1 MNFRMNEL
9 SGAVARAQLRKLD
22 RLTEVLRGKKRM
34 FKEAIGPIKGMR
46 YRRLNDPE
54 GDCGTLCTV
63 IFDDRERAGRV
74 SQKLGTLTVDQSGW
88 HVYSNME
95 HLSRYLRER
104 GRPSGKGAYPRT
116 DDILSRAINLS
127 VGVQDPGLGA
137 AFGIH
142 IDASAEDIL
151 RVASEFQTACRA

>member
-1 MNFRMNEL
+1 MNEL

-22 RLTEVLRGKKRM
+22 RVTAVLRGKKTM
-34 FKEAIGPIKGMR
+34 FKEAIGSIKGMR

-63 IFDDRERAGRV
+63 IFDDRERAVRV

-142 IDASAEDIL
+142 IDASSEDIL
-151 RVASEFQTACRA
+151 RAASEFRTACGD